1 MAVPLALRAAAE
13 LERRRRQ
20 AEVMSQMN
28 GDDLRIPDEMSFRE
42 WCERLAERGMKVDGK
57 PFRLDNR
64 AALLPIYEAI
74 PSTREEAAGRIL
86 IIQKATQLGL
96 TILETLASIY
106 MAVKWGPVT
115 VSMFMPSQSVA
126 IHKSEHRFMRIVRSA
141 PDLYRLLTTGRGVDG
156 KEEVVGEGNV
166 LTRRVRESLV
176 LFLWTTGKVT
186 TESIPADIVTLDEV
200 QEMTLDQIDKVM
212 ARTGDSDI
220 AFVLLLSTAN
230 MPDLDIN
237 FWYQQGDQRVWNTE
251 CSICG
256 ALSDLS
262 DPAGIFPGK
271 SIGYNNG
278 DVPGVP
284 LHEYYWRCPEC
295 SGPIEDPQR
304 GRYIATNPA
313 APANAWSF
321 LLPRTISPRLT
332 PRAMFEAW
340 GRAKTGDQKKSFYNR
355 TLARPYID
363 ADQLP
368 VTMAHCDA
376 AVAEGARMGVR
387 WKSSG
392 RDTYMGIDQMGGFNA
407 VIIKER
413 LPDGRQAVIH
423 VEAVFDNAPFV
434 RCAELMDTYNV
445 AVCVVEQ
452 LPNVNDARRF
462 ANRFPGRVF
471 LAGYADLRDDA
482 MTWGDDLSQS
492 DRKTADE
499 DRTRYTVTLNQYKC
513 MQTSLYRI
521 RGTLIEGRQ
530 VPMCL
535 FPDPNALEQ
544 DVLDNGNRKR
554 IPILRDW
561 VFVHFTKTA
570 LVVEQDEEQRK
581 ARAKVVKIG
590 IDPHYSFANMLCDIA
605 WARSHG
611 NSFMI
616 LPNTPAAAAAA
627 AQEGPQ
633 QPGAKLPDAVVAAM
647 EELAVEGTCGRCVSF
662 KEGACLERGFSTGA
676 ATPACMLYIPRS

>member
-535 FPDPNALEQ
+535 FPDPDALEQ

>member
-1 MAVPLALRAAAE
+1 
-13 LERRRRQ
+13 
-20 AEVMSQMN
+20 
-28 GDDLRIPDEMSFRE
+28 
-42 WCERLAERGMKVDGK
+42 
-57 PFRLDNR
+57 
-64 AALLPIYEAI
+64 
-74 PSTREEAAGRIL
+74 
-86 IIQKATQLGL
+86 
-96 TILETLASIY
+96 
-106 MAVKWGPVT
+106 
-115 VSMFMPSQSVA
+115 
-126 IHKSEHRFMRIVRSA
+126 
-141 PDLYRLLTTGRGVDG
+141 
-156 KEEVVGEGNV
+156 
-166 LTRRVRESLV
+166 
-176 LFLWTTGKVT
+176 
-186 TESIPADIVTLDEV
+186 
-200 QEMTLDQIDKVM
+200 
-212 ARTGDSDI
+212 
-220 AFVLLLSTAN
+220 
-230 MPDLDIN
+230 
-237 FWYQQGDQRVWNTE
+237 
-251 CSICG
+251 
-256 ALSDLS
+256 
-262 DPAGIFPGK
+262 
-271 SIGYNNG
+271 
-278 DVPGVP
+278 
-284 LHEYYWRCPEC
+284 
-295 SGPIEDPQR
+295 
-304 GRYIATNPA
+304 
-313 APANAWSF
+313 
-321 LLPRTISPRLT
+321 
-332 PRAMFEAW
+332 
-340 GRAKTGDQKKSFYNR
+340 
-355 TLARPYID
+355 
-363 ADQLP
+363 
-368 VTMAHCDA
+368 MAHCDA
-376 AVAEGARMGVR
+376 SVAEGARLGVR
-387 WKSSG
+387 GKGSG

-434 RCAELMDTYNV
+434 RCAELMDAYNV

-616 LPNTPAAAAAA
+616 LPDTPAAAAAA

-662 KEGACLERGFSTGA
+662 KEGACLERGFSTGV

>member
-605 WARSHG
+605 WARSQG

-616 LPNTPAAAAAA
+616 LPDTPAAAAAA

-647 EELAVEGTCGRCVSF
+647 EELAAEGTCGRCVSF

>member
-544 DVLDNGNRKR
+544 DVLDNGNHKR